1 MILNCKDPF
10 NHSYTNLTV
19 CVLPLLSSPL
29 TVSVVV
35 VACIKYSHRDR
46 VSFSLS
52 LRSRPYVGTSPD
64 PSPGN
69 GSAAALQLSLRFG
82 GRSRLRCGVLAP
94 GCSPSSF
101 PVHPENPSQGV
112 PARFCASRLHCTV
125 RVRSQYTLPP
135 CSMELQRLPG
145 ATVRSALVQ
154 RTLL

>member
-64 PSPGN
+64 PSPWEWKC
-69 GSAAALQLSLRFG
+69 SRFAAQSPVWWQEQAAVWG
-82 GRSRLRCGVLAP
+82 AGSRLQPQFLP
-94 GCSPSSF
+94 CSP
-101 PVHPENPSQGV
+101 
-112 PARFCASRLHCTV
+112 
-125 RVRSQYTLPP
+125 
-135 CSMELQRLPG
+135 
-145 ATVRSALVQ
+145 
-154 RTLL
+154 